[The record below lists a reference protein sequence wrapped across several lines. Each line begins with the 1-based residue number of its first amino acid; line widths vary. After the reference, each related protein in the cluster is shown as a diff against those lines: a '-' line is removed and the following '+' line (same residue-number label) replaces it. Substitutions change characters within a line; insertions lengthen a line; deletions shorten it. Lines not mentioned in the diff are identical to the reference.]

1 MRCEAQDGPSFRP
14 ARVGTT
20 CSSATQAAC
29 NEAARPNPTGEIG
42 DLISCHILRPGWA
55 VPGLWIRLIACAG
68 RQLKGGTR
76 YCIMG

>member
-1 MRCEAQDGPSFRP
+1 MRCEAQDGASFRP

-42 DLISCHILRPGWA
+42 ELISCHILNTNPVIFALPTANHLGA
-55 VPGLWIRLIACAG
+55 KIYDEIC
-68 RQLKGGTR
+68 
-76 YCIMG
+76 C